1 MASSAALRLAGRAL
15 CGRPSSFPRA
25 LVAEGERLFSHR
37 SPMPRAR
44 EIICPRR
51 LYSSERVGKA
61 ELDPKHSTLDPPAT
75 LENSGHQLAGKMTC
89 VDELM
94 SMKLDK
100 IKSNYDE
107 FGGMYK
113 QILIALQEKEKREI
127 RHRRVFAGG
136 SILIGIGIYF
146 TFFRHRQEAEG
157 ERRAGPG
164 ASNK

>member
-1 MASSAALRLAGRAL
+1 M
-15 CGRPSSFPRA
+15 FQ
-25 LVAEGERLFSHR
+25 
-37 SPMPRAR
+37 
-44 EIICPRR
+44 
-51 LYSSERVGKA
+51 Y
-61 ELDPKHSTLDPPAT
+61 STLDPPAT

-127 RHRRVFAGG
+127 RYNSVCVCARVLLPYYFLLYLY
-136 SILIGIGIYF
+136 IYLLIFGMMVSL
-146 TFFRHRQEAEG
+146 QA
-157 ERRAGPG
+157 
-164 ASNK
+164 